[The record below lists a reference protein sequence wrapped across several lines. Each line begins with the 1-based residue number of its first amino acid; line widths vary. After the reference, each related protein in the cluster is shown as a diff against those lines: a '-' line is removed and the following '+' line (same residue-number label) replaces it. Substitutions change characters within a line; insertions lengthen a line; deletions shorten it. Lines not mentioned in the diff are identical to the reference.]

1 MKGNAMNREQWLTD
15 LMHKLSPLLEAH
27 QKGATACMDT
37 WRVSVGWPG
46 GRGSKNRAIGQCW
59 PDTASKDGRTE
70 MFISPALDDPMQ
82 AAETL
87 LHEMVHASVGVKFK
101 HGPVFGKLARA
112 VGLSGKLTAT
122 VAGPELVQRLH
133 AILNSLPEY
142 PHASLNAGA
151 ETSGPK
157 KQTTRMLK
165 AQCPECGYT
174 VRLTAIWVAVGL
186 PSCPCGECMVL
197 DGSK

>member
-70 MFISPALDDPMQ
+70 MFISPALDDPME
-82 AAETL
+82 AAATL
-87 LHEMVHASVGVKFK
+87 LHEMVHAAVGVRFK
-101 HGPVFGKLARA
+101 HGKPFSSMARA
-112 VGLSGKLTAT
+112 VGLVGKMVGESRSTA
-122 VAGPELVQRLH
+122 V
-133 AILNSLPEY
+133 
-142 PHASLNAGA
+142 
-151 ETSGPK
+151 
-157 KQTTRMLK
+157 
-165 AQCPECGYT
+165 
-174 VRLTAIWVAVGL
+174 
-186 PSCPCGECMVL
+186 CMR
-197 DGSK
+197 